1 MHFHSCVHVHV
12 LPMHVF
18 YIYCTELGETLKTPI
33 RSFGVYILMSEEED
47 GEGSATICRRRP
59 SRRSLELNDLMD
71 YLDRRAS
78 GLVLFIEASKEA
90 ACFGLSGVTAYS

>member
-1 MHFHSCVHVHV
+1 MYYPCTYF
-12 LPMHVF
+12 
-18 YIYCTELGETLKTPI
+18 IYTAHAELGETLKTPI
-33 RSFGVYILMSEEED
+33 RSFGVYILMSEKED
-47 GEGSATICRRRP
+47 GEGSAIICRRRP

-71 YLDRRAS
+71 YLDRRAY